1 VVASRYANAFLRELY
16 AVVTYADPNFGFDR
30 YMEQLGDAPTFA
42 PLQRRLVKQ
51 MYFDRI
57 LNDITREQLAVH
69 RPELLG
75 ISVPFHGQ
83 IYGALRIAK
92 LAKATYPDV
101 PIVLGGGF
109 CNTSMR
115 DLSDAR
121 LFRYVDYVTLDDGE
135 RPLECLLEHLAG
147 KRPRERLHRTFTL
160 VDGAVRYIVADEV
173 DVPHAETGTPTYD
186 GLPLS
191 LYIPGGPS
199 RGPEIHEMW
208 WYRWN
213 KLTLAH
219 GCYWKKCAF
228 CDIHLDYI
236 GRYDRAP
243 AKLMVD
249 RMQSLAGETGWSGF
263 HFTDEACPPAQ
274 LRALSHELRERNLSY
289 VWWGNVRF
297 DKAFTQELADD
308 MAAAGCIAVTGGLE
322 IASDRLLALMEKGT
336 TVEQVAQVCRAFKHA
351 KIAVH
356 AYLMYGFPTET
367 DQEIMDS
374 LEVVR
379 QFFQNGLLSTATW
392 HRFIATSHSPIGRNP
407 ERYGITLKRPE
418 PSPHGVFSSY
428 VIPHETDIP
437 NRYDQFGPWL
447 AQAVRNYEQ
456 GIGIDVEITSW
467 FKTKTPVPA
476 TTLPPDLIAS
486 YMQQPVKVS
495 KRPPRASLA
504 VVR

>member
-1 VVASRYANAFLRELY
+1 MVASRYANAFLRELY

-30 YMEQLGDAPTFA
+30 YMEQLGDAPTFT
-42 PLQRRLVKQ
+42 PLERRLVKQ

-57 LNDITREQLAVH
+57 LNDITREQLTAH
-69 RPELLG
+69 RPDLLG

-92 LAKATYPDV
+92 LAKATYPGL
-101 PIVLGGGF
+101 PIVIGGGF

-115 DLSDAR
+115 DLSDPR

-147 KRPRERLHRTFTL
+147 QRPRERLHRTFTL

-243 AKLMVD
+243 
-249 RMQSLAGETGWSGF
+249 
-263 HFTDEACPPAQ
+263 
-274 LRALSHELRERNLSY
+274 
-289 VWWGNVRF
+289 
-297 DKAFTQELADD
+297 
-308 MAAAGCIAVTGGLE
+308 
-322 IASDRLLALMEKGT
+322 
-336 TVEQVAQVCRAFKHA
+336 
-351 KIAVH
+351 
-356 AYLMYGFPTET
+356 
-367 DQEIMDS
+367 
-374 LEVVR
+374 
-379 QFFQNGLLSTATW
+379 
-392 HRFIATSHSPIGRNP
+392 
-407 ERYGITLKRPE
+407 
-418 PSPHGVFSSY
+418 PS
-428 VIPHETDIP
+428 
-437 NRYDQFGPWL
+437 
-447 AQAVRNYEQ
+447 
-456 GIGIDVEITSW
+456 
-467 FKTKTPVPA
+467 
-476 TTLPPDLIAS
+476 
-486 YMQQPVKVS
+486 
-495 KRPPRASLA
+495 
-504 VVR
+504 